1 MIDILYVVGKGFSEW
16 HDNELRYSLRSIAKN
31 GINVGRVVVVGHCP
45 YWLNE
50 DEVVL
55 LPLKDTTNDKHTN
68 ILNAIEYAV
77 EQGVLGERFLYSSDD
92 HYYVQPTDFATYPAY
107 KRPYDLPTLP
117 TDHKPTWY
125 ETTMSSTREVL
136 EAFGLPVTFYAWHG
150 NTWFNTR
157 LWKQSRM
164 VLLRRLAKTMPSCCD
179 PSTLMLNYW
188 KAVETDTMPKEVVR
202 KDEKVGAQS
211 LEDIRKMAKAKEVL
225 STTDAVAADMRTFL
239 QQTFKTP
246 CKYERRMD

>member
-1 MIDILYVVGKGFSEW
+1 
-16 HDNELRYSLRSIAKN
+16 
-31 GINVGRVVVVGHCP
+31 
-45 YWLNE
+45 
-50 DEVVL
+50 
-55 LPLKDTTNDKHTN
+55 
-68 ILNAIEYAV
+68 
-77 EQGVLGERFLYSSDD
+77 
-92 HYYVQPTDFATYPAY
+92 
-107 KRPYDLPTLP
+107 
-117 TDHKPTWY
+117 
-125 ETTMSSTREVL
+125 VL
-136 EAFGLPVTFYAWHG
+136 EAFSLPVTFYAWHG

-188 KAVETDTMPKEVVR
+188 KAVEPDTMPKEVVR

-211 LEDIRKMAKAKEVL
+211 LEDIRKMANAKEVL
-225 STTDAVAADMRTFL
+225 STTDAVASDMRTFL

>member
-1 MIDILYVVGKGFSEW
+1 MIDIVYVVGKWFSEW
-16 HDNELRYSLRSIAKN
+16 RDNELRYSIRSIAKN
-31 GINVGRVVVVGHCP
+31 GINVRKVVVVGHCP

-50 DEVVL
+50 DEVVC
-55 LPLKDTTNDKHTN
+55 LPLKDATHDKHTN
-68 ILNAIEYAV
+68 ILTAVEYAIE
-77 EQGVLGERFLYSSDD
+77 QCDLGERFLYSSDD
-92 HYYVQPTDFATYPAY
+92 HYYVQPTDFEKYPVY
-107 KRPYDLPTLP
+107 KRPYKLPTLP

-136 EAFGLPVTFYAWHG
+136 EAFALPTNFYAWHG

-157 LWKQSRM
+157 LWEQSRM
-164 VLLRRLAKTMPSCCD
+164 VLLRRLAKTMPACCD

-188 KAVETDTMPKEVVR
+188 KAVSPDTMPKEVVR
-202 KDEKVGAQS
+202 ADKKVSAQTLDE
-211 LEDIRKMAKAKEVL
+211 IRAMARTNEVL